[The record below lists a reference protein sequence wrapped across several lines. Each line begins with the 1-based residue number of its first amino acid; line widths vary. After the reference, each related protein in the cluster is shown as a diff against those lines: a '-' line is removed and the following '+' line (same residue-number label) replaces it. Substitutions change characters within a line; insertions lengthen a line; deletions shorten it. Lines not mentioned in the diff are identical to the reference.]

1 MILRSLFD
9 RVAAALGLVALAPV
23 LVAVGIAVVI
33 EDGWP
38 WWFAQE
44 RIGRSGRPFRLLK
57 FRSMRR
63 ANSGSLITARG
74 DSRITRVGAVI
85 RKYKLD
91 ELPQLWNVLKGEMD
105 LIGPRP
111 EVARYVEM
119 NDPLW
124 RGVLQV
130 RPGITDLATLVY
142 RNEEEILAQAEDPEQ
157 YYRQVVLPEKL
168 RLNLEYQEK
177 RSLLRDLRLIFLTL
191 RYSFLPG
198 DFDRQR
204 IRQAV
209 LGS

>member
-168 RLNLEYQEK
+168 R
-177 RSLLRDLRLIFLTL
+177 
-191 RYSFLPG
+191 
-198 DFDRQR
+198 
-204 IRQAV
+204 
-209 LGS
+209 